1 MSKRLSFLSIIL
13 VLSLSVAVQGQTT
26 IEVINPSFEWADEV
40 NQVTCHVGLDGVLG
54 WTGGSEPGSAN
65 PDWSGVDVNCGV
77 PGMCDDCRDWHVFPD
92 GNVVAYMDMGT
103 NAYQLTDETI
113 TVGYKYKLTF
123 DGMTWWSEEG
133 WTQPIRASF
142 YYLEDVCA
150 PDGNHITLSETVHIV
165 TGYEHDCGGG
175 PDQCLDDWEYDLE
188 SVCVIPT
195 DSPAIGQKLGI
206 KIGSPSSLTHPG
218 SSWAWA
224 DDVRLSWEWATE
236 AYDPNPADGAELVSK
251 NPTLKWTPGLW
262 AAQHEVY
269 FGTDETAV
277 ANADSSDTTGIYQIT
292 QDPNS
297 YTPSGPLVL
306 GQTYYWK
313 ITEVNSTP
321 PGGGIPAP
329 PWEGTVWSFR
339 VEGHAYDPSPE
350 DGAVDVPFL
359 GLELEWTAGA
369 DAENHDVYF
378 GTDAA
383 SVADAT
389 TSSPEYK
396 TTLSVGTETYAIVEQ
411 LDVGESYFWRI
422 DEKSAGGSHIV
433 TGDVWSFTVGEFLVA
448 DNFESYINN
457 DALYEV
463 WDDYW
468 GNGSD
473 GEIFLEKDV
482 NIVRD
487 QVLNPQAVL
496 CQYTNSTKDG
506 DPIGSWFDVQDMTEL
521 EIGSDWTVGGVKA
534 LQLQM
539 RGDVDTVLNE
549 TGTGPDYTEGWPWV
563 ELEDTSNNTGYVLYP
578 EEDII
583 HILSPYWHEWN
594 IDLGIFDACGV
605 DLTAIDR
612 FTIGIGGAKAGQT
625 RRNYNTNN
633 MWFDDIRLY
642 PPRCRPEVSEQTG
655 DFTGDCS
662 VLYDDLDIMV
672 TDWLLTDGN
681 TPTENRPAILSGEFP
696 DETSHWVTGY
706 IGGAIEVNEGYDIDV
721 TDPRLYGL
729 ESMSITAWI
738 KPIVGMD
745 RWVGIVCSRE
755 KPCDS
760 GGEATELGI
769 YGSDWGGPDGLGYDW
784 SCLSDAWK
792 WDAEVDITDGMWTF
806 VAMSV
811 DPEGC
816 TLYAR
821 PDGGTLQEGE
831 RNIVEHPMQ
840 QSFAESFMIGRSNAE
855 GGYFVGAIDDV
866 RIYTYDLNSVE
877 VGYLAYQTAEP
888 DPPPVYWY
896 KFDETTGYTAADYGT
911 TTEVYA
917 AVPSI
922 ANLTDP
928 EPKLQRAVNFADYA
942 ILADNWM
949 VQDFWP

>member
-1 MSKRLSFLSIIL
+1 MSKRRSFLSIIL
-13 VLSLSVAVQGQTT
+13 LLSLSVAVQGRTT
-26 IEVINPSFEWADEV
+26 LEVINPSFEWADEV
-40 NQVTCHVGLDGVLG
+40 NLVTCHVGLDGVLG
-54 WTGGSEPGSAN
+54 WTGGEEAGAAT
-65 PDWSGVDVNCGV
+65 DWSGVDVNCGV
-77 PGMCDDCRDWHVFPD
+77 EGMCDDCRDWHVFPD

-133 WTQPIRASF
+133 WSQPIRASF

-150 PDGNHITLSETVHIV
+150 PDGKHISLAETVHFV

-188 SVCVIPT
+188 AVYVVT
-195 DSPAIGQKLGI
+195 DSDPAVGEKLGI
-206 KIGSPSSLTHPG
+206 KIGSPSYLTHPG
-218 SSWAWA
+218 SVWAWV
-224 DDVRLSWEWATE
+224 DNVRLSWQWATT
-236 AYDPNPADGAELVSK
+236 AYDPNPGDGAELVSK

-262 AAQHEVY
+262 AAEHEVY
-269 FGTDETAV
+269 FGADETAV
-277 ANADSSDTTGIYQIT
+277 ANADSSDTTGIYKGVQE
-292 QDPNS
+292 PNY

-321 PGGGIPAP
+321 PGGEIPAP
-329 PWEGTVWSFR
+329 PWEGDVWSFR

-350 DGAVDVPFL
+350 AGAVDVPFL
-359 GLELEWTAGA
+359 GLELSWTAGA

-383 SVADAT
+383 AVADAT
-389 TSSPEYK
+389 TSSFEYK

-411 LDVGESYFWRI
+411 LDVGETYYWRI
-422 DEKSAGGSHIV
+422 DEKSAGGSHII
-433 TGDVWSFTVGEFLVA
+433 TGDVWGFTVGAFLVA
-448 DNFESYINN
+448 DNFESYANN
-457 DALYEV
+457 SALYEV

-468 GNGSD
+468 VNGSD
-473 GEIFLEKDV
+473 GEMFIEKDV
-482 NIVRD
+482 NIVLDR
-487 QVLNPQAVL
+487 VFNPQAVL
-496 CQYTNSTKDG
+496 CEYRSSDKDDG
-506 DPIGSWFDVQDMTEL
+506 VYFDVQDMSEL
-521 EIGSDWTVGGVKA
+521 EIGSDWTVGGVEA

-539 RGDVDTVLNE
+539 RGDEGTVLNE
-549 TGTGPDYTEGWPWV
+549 SGGKLDYREAWPWV
-563 ELEDTSNNTGYVLYP
+563 ELEDTSSNTGYVLYP
-578 EEDII
+578 ADDIM
-583 HILSPYWHEWN
+583 HVLSPYWHEWN
-594 IDLGIFDACGV
+594 IDLAIFDACGL

-612 FTIGIGGAKAGQT
+612 FTIGIGGAKADQK
-625 RRNYNTNN
+625 RTNDVVN
-633 MWFDDIRLY
+633 SMWFDDIRLY
-642 PPRCRPEVSEQTG
+642 PPRCRPEVSEAVG

-662 VLYDDLDIMV
+662 VKYGDLDIMV

-681 TPTENRPAILSGEFP
+681 TATENRPAILTGFP

-706 IGGAIEVNEGYDIDV
+706 MGGAIEVNEGLNIDV

-729 ESMSITAWI
+729 KSMSITAWV

-755 KPCDS
+755 YPCDEE
-760 GGEATELGI
+760 GKATELGI
-769 YGSDWGGPDGLGYDW
+769 YGSDSGGPDGLGYDW

-792 WDAEVDITDGMWTF
+792 WDAEVDVVDGTWTF
-806 VAMSV
+806 VAMAV
-811 DPEGC
+811 NPEGC

-821 PDGGTLQEGE
+821 PEGGALLEGV
-831 RNIVEHPMQ
+831 RNWVEHPMQ
-840 QSFAESFMIGRSNAE
+840 QSFANGFVIGNDNNDEPS
-855 GGYFVGAIDDV
+855 YFVGAIDDV

-888 DPPPVYWY
+888 EPAPVYWY
-896 KFDETTGYTAADYGT
+896 KFDDGSGLIAADSGT
-911 TTEVYA
+911 PTEVYR

-922 ANLTDP
+922 ANMVDP